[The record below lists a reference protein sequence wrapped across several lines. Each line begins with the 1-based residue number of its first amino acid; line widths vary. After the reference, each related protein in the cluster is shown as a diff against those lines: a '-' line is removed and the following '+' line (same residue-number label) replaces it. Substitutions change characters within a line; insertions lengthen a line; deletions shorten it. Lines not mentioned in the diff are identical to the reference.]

1 MRCSDIM
8 KSDVKCLNLHD
19 TAHTAAR
26 AMQDFN
32 IGFLPVCD
40 PQRRVVG
47 TVTDRDLALRVLG
60 TNLTAATPVTEV
72 MTREVVSCG
81 PDDDLHAAEQ
91 QMASRRKSRLLIID
105 DGGRLCGVIS
115 LSDIAQFEK
124 SARAADTMRK
134 VSEREARP
142 A

>member
-1 MRCSDIM
+1 M
-8 KSDVKCLNLHD
+8 KRDVKCLNMHD
-19 TAHTAAR
+19 TVHTAAR

-40 PQRRVVG
+40 EQQHVVG
-47 TVTDRDLALRVLG
+47 TVTDRDLAVRVLG
-60 TNLTAATPVTEV
+60 ANLTASTPIADV
-72 MTREVVSCG
+72 MTRDVVSCRAG
-81 PDDDLHAAEQ
+81 DDLHDAEQ
-91 QMASRRKSRLLIID
+91 QMASHRKSRLVIVD

-124 SARAADTMRK
+124 SARAADTLRK

-142 A
+142 G